1 MVVVLVCLLI
11 ENKSINLLTI
21 IKISTFQLNFV
32 WKISEKFDAV
42 ESREVSFKGN
52 MNNFTIDSNVIDKSG
67 ILSIHKYLG
76 VKNNKN

>member
-11 ENKSINLLTI
+11 ENKSINLSTI
-21 IKISTFQLNFV
+21 IKISTFQLSFV

-76 VKNNKN
+76 VKNNRN

>member
-11 ENKSINLLTI
+11 ENKSINLSTI

-67 ILSIHKYLG
+67 ILSIQKYLG